1 MRSPIRAFSLGLF
14 AAGLIILI
22 SSLFFNT
29 SEKRAEEYPVDDM
42 INIMKDE
49 GYRVMSESEYIALSL
64 QKDDEQQKANEDTE
78 KTDKDDKQ
86 DQAKDDQTTDSK
98 DNSKKETDKKEDNT
112 KDKTS
117 ENEKTDKKDDKKDD
131 KDKVVTYTLKIESGM
146 PSSTIGDLLEENK
159 VIKDGS
165 KFNKYLEDEGYSLK
179 IQLGNFKVNSDM
191 TFNEIAKLLTK

>member
-117 ENEKTDKKDDKKDD
+117 EDEKTDKKDDKKDD

>member
-78 KTDKDDKQ
+78 KTDKEEKQ
-86 DQAKDDQTTDSK
+86 DQAKDDQTNDSK

-117 ENEKTDKKDDKKDD
+117 EDEKTDKKDDKKDD

>member
-98 DNSKKETDKKEDNT
+98 DNSKKETDKKKDNT
-112 KDKTS
+112 KCSKS
-117 ENEKTDKKDDKKDD
+117 GQICWEK
-131 KDKVVTYTLKIESGM
+131 
-146 PSSTIGDLLEENK
+146 SSLE
-159 VIKDGS
+159 
-165 KFNKYLEDEGYSLK
+165 
-179 IQLGNFKVNSDM
+179 
-191 TFNEIAKLLTK
+191 

>member
-117 ENEKTDKKDDKKDD
+117 EHEKTDKKDDKKDD